1 LNEELNGYIERG
13 NSVLRLLDNKDF
25 QEIIMKGYLE
35 DSVLAISSN
44 LNKIG
49 ADKRNMLVE
58 QIMSRTYTRDYLQD
72 ILNAKASAE
81 QQLADELEYAQSN
94 NEDGENN

>member
-1 LNEELNGYIERG
+1 MNEELNGYIERG

-25 QEIIMKGYLE
+25 QDIIMKGYLE

-44 LNKIG
+44 LNKIS

-58 QIMSRTYTRDYLQD
+58 QLMSRTYTRDYLQD

-81 QQLADELEYAQSN
+81 QQLADELENAQYDN
-94 NEDGENN
+94 DNGEND